1 MIVILR
7 WIVAIIFLQTLFF
20 KFSGSPESVHI
31 FETVGMEPAGRYLT
45 ALGELLAAVLLIWP
59 AHYRKGALLSIL
71 IIGPAIVLH
80 LTVLGIEVQNDSGL
94 LFGMACLI
102 LAAAS
107 AILLLD
113 RLQSRR
119 QA

>member
-1 MIVILR
+1 MSVTLR

-20 KFSGSPESVHI
+20 KFTGSPESVYI
-31 FETVGMEPAGRYLT
+31 FETVGMEPSGRYMT
-45 ALGELLAAVLLIWP
+45 GVAELLAAVLLFWP
-59 AHYRKGALLSIL
+59 AHYRKGALLSVL
-71 IIGPAIVLH
+71 IILPAIGLH

-94 LFGMACLI
+94 LFGLACLI
-102 LAAAS
+102 LVAAA